1 MTYNYDFFTFKE
13 IHLQTHKDQAIICAS
28 KWFFGCDKPTITDFK
43 NEWYCFPICRYI
55 VELVQKKTNSCTRFY
70 IGDTELA
77 FSKAKPKRLKLEN
90 LGSPIFLQKIKPSGF
105 NTGFQKI
112 ELFKRG
118 KYYFMMFT
126 ETVGGGS
133 ILCFYFE

>member
-13 IHLQTHKDQAIICAS
+13 IHLQTHKDQAIGCINE
-28 KWFFGCDKPTITDFK
+28 WFFGCDKPTITDFEDQW
-43 NEWYCFPICRYI
+43 NFFPVYRYI

-70 IGDTELA
+70 IGDTELY